1 MEQNDPKINT
11 KGGCYT
17 ILQIKENEICYIEG
31 NNSTIGF
38 YDFVEKK
45 NRPSLA
51 NISVICRGS
60 LNLIMISENLLL
72 IPGENKISLINI
84 NEYKIIKI
92 IEVPGSNWILG
103 VCALNK
109 NMILTGDYSK
119 AINQWK
125 IEGDNLKLI
134 AKKEKAHNGNISLI
148 CNLGNGYIAS
158 GSDDSSIIIW

>member
-1 MEQNDPKINT
+1 
-11 KGGCYT
+11 
-17 ILQIKENEICYIEG
+17 
-31 NNSTIGF
+31 
-38 YDFVEKK
+38 
-45 NRPSLA
+45 
-51 NISVICRGS
+51 
-60 LNLIMISENLLL
+60 MISENLLL

-92 IEVPGSNWILG
+92 IEVPDSNWILG

-134 AKKEKAHNGNISLI
+134 AKKEKAHNDNISLI